1 LEPLTL
7 ITEIKPLI
15 PARLAGEQHQRL
27 PFFQGQLLQ
36 GVITAKAD
44 AHQFTLEINGQKIT
58 AESTAQ
64 LQIGQKLDLQVA
76 SLTPQ
81 MELQIVSGNPVNRWL
96 GNVLPLLGHQSLL
109 MPEVTALAGDSH
121 LMSQLSATT
130 QETLQFYSGYM
141 GSVGLT
147 DPLQAS
153 STTVQLLDLITQ
165 TVNTPPG
172 QKLEAHY
179 QQISGLLLQLTRAPS
194 ISPDMAAQAARLAEL
209 FAQMAGQEGPPVL
222 SLSPAALASPI
233 AAEKETEAL
242 LTLLG
247 RMAQNNPANT
257 NTFSQLLP
265 LVQENSALPSTHP
278 IRQLLSFLLQSGSE
292 LHPPQYQRGTEPQIE
307 EYLNRL
313 GIAMERLLVEN
324 KPEEAARTLKFA
336 LLELSQQAGSA
347 DKSTIAPDH
356 LAKTLELYQL
366 LQIRLS
372 NEALFFLP
380 LPYSF
385 LQQGYL
391 LVDSD
396 RSGGESKTEGNLAS
410 QADQTIELHLQLEG
424 LGNVQIDI
432 RRQEDRVALR
442 FLTEN
447 AEKAKFVAGF
457 REELERWITSTDLV
471 SVQFLVGANEPVRT
485 LLEII
490 TRDGAG
496 GMIDTRA

>member
-1 LEPLTL
+1 MEQLTL

-27 PFFQGQLLQ
+27 PFSQGQLLQ
-36 GVITAKAD
+36 GVIIAKAD

-58 AESTAQ
+58 AESSAQ
-64 LQIGQKLDLQVA
+64 LQVGQKLDLQVT
-76 SLTPQ
+76 SMTPQ
-81 MELQIVSGNPVNRWL
+81 IELQIVSGTPVNRWL
-96 GNVLPLLGHQSLL
+96 GNVLPLLSHQSLL

-121 LMSQLSATT
+121 VMSQLSTTT
-130 QETLQFYSGYM
+130 QETLQFYSGNM
-141 GSVGLT
+141 GRVGLADT
-147 DPLQAS
+147 LQSS

-165 TVNTPPG
+165 TATIPPG
-172 QKLEAHY
+172 QKLEANY
-179 QQISGLLLQLTRAPS
+179 QQISELLLQLTRAPS
-194 ISPDMAAQAARLAEL
+194 IPPGTAAQAARFAEL
-209 FAQMAGQEGPPVL
+209 FAQMAGQKGPPVL
-222 SLSPAALASPI
+222 SLSSAGLVSPI
-233 AAEKETEAL
+233 TAEEKTEAL

-265 LVQENSALPSTHP
+265 LVQENTALPSTHP

-292 LHPPQYQRGTEPQIE
+292 LHPPQYQRGTEPQTE

-313 GIAMERLLVEN
+313 GIAMERLLAEN

-347 DKSTIAPDH
+347 DKSTVAPDQ
-356 LAKTLELYQL
+356 LTKTLELYQL
-366 LQIRLS
+366 LQIRLAS
-372 NEALFFLP
+372 EALFFLP
-380 LPYSF
+380 LPFSF

-396 RSGGESKTEGNLAS
+396 RSGGESKTEGDLS
-410 QADQTIELHLQLEG
+410 SRTDQTIELHLQLEG

-432 RRQEDRVALR
+432 RRQEDRVALK

-457 REELERWITSTDLV
+457 REELEQWITSTNLD

-490 TRDGAG
+490 TRGG
-496 GMIDTRA
+496 TGMIDTRA